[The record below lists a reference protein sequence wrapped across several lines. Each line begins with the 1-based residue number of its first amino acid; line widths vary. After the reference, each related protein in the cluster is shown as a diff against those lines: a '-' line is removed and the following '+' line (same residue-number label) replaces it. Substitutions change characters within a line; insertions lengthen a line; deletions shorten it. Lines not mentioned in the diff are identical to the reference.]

1 MERLEKSGVIKGYQA
16 KLDLQL
22 LGFHILAFVNIALP
36 PERKAALVEF
46 ADACPNVL
54 ECHYVTGNY
63 SMILKVAFR
72 STKDLETF
80 VGHLQ
85 TYGNTQTQV
94 VFSTQ
99 IEPRQIVE

>member
-1 MERLEKSGVIKGYQA
+1 
-16 KLDLQL
+16 
-22 LGFHILAFVNIALP
+22 
-36 PERKAALVEF
+36 
-46 ADACPNVL
+46 
-54 ECHYVTGNY
+54 
-63 SMILKVAFR
+63 MILKVAFR